1 MALQKGQRSQIIKTG
16 KKMHLDHWSPVPS
29 RPVPPNMFRSA
40 RSLTSLHVPEALAEK
55 QLSKHTLQVVVVWS
69 VVEVQ
74 GSHVIEVGAKLS

>member
-1 MALQKGQRSQIIKTG
+1 MALQKGQRSQIIKTE

-29 RPVPPNMFRSA
+29 RPVLSI
-40 RSLTSLHVPEALAEK
+40 TSLHVPEALAEK